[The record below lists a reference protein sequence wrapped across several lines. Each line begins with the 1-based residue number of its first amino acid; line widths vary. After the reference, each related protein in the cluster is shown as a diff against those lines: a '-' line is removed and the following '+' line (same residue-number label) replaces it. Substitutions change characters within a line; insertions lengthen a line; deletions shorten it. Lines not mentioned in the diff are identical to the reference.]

1 MLIRFGSE
9 IEISCAQDT
18 AGVAILGLRP
28 ERDTLL
34 LQGGAV
40 EGGSAE
46 DAQGFVDAFGNRC
59 VRFEARAGRPL
70 TLRVDGI
77 VRDHGRPDRV
87 PPMIDRHP
95 RIGELPSDA
104 LRFLMAS
111 RYCESDALGD
121 FAWQR
126 FGHTPPGWRRVQA
139 VCDFVHG
146 HLRFSYPEASPLR
159 TAMRALEERVGVCR
173 DFAHLAIA
181 LCRALGIPA
190 RYCTGYLGD
199 IGIPPAPDPMDF
211 SAWFEVHLGDRW
223 HAFDARHNVPRI
235 GRLPIAYGL
244 DATDVAVI
252 TTFGPHELRR
262 FTVWT
267 DELPVSDI
275 AAEGTGRIGVEALA
289 ATSRERQR
297 IVG

>member
-9 IEISCAQDT
+9 IEICCAQDT
-18 AGVAILGLRP
+18 AGLAMLALRP
-28 ERDTLL
+28 ERQKRI
-34 LQGGAV
+34 LQGGTV
-40 EGGSAE
+40 EIDE
-46 DAQGFVDAFGNRC
+46 DARSEVFIDPFGNRC
-59 VRFEARAGRPL
+59 LRFIAPAGRPL
-70 TLRVDGI
+70 TLSIDGI
-77 VRDHGRPDRV
+77 VRDDGTPDRV
-87 PPMIDRHP
+87 PPTGERPCDP
-95 RIGELPSDA
+95 GELPA
-104 LRFLMAS
+104 EVLRFLMAS
-111 RYCESDALGD
+111 RYCESDVLGS
-121 FAWQR
+121 FAWSR
-126 FGHTPPGWRRVQA
+126 FGATPPGWRRVQA
-139 VCDFVHG
+139 VCDFVHD
-146 HLRFSYPEASPLR
+146 HLRFSYPEASPTR
-159 TAMRALEERVGVCR
+159 TAAQALEERVGVCR

-199 IGIPPAPDPMDF
+199 IGVPPAPSPMDF
-211 SAWFEVHLGDRW
+211 SAWFEVYLGDRW

-235 GRLPIAYGL
+235 GRLPIACGL

-275 AAEGTGRIGVEALA
+275 AARGDAPVDVEALA
-289 ATSRERQR
+289 GSLPERRR